1 MNNDE
6 IQSMIVKIGLA
17 VFTGLATKY
26 GIDQNALMTALTS
39 VAGLAT
45 FGYGV
50 YTHWNMVKA
59 PENAI
64 ILPPNPPA
72 QTVVTK

>member
-6 IQSMIVKIGLA
+6 IQSMIVKLGLA
-17 VFTGLATKY
+17 IFTGLATKY

-45 FGYGV
+45 FSYGV
-50 YTHWNMVKA
+50 YSHWNMVKV
-59 PENAI
+59 PETATVI
-64 ILPPNPPA
+64 PSPP
-72 QTVVTK
+72 VTK